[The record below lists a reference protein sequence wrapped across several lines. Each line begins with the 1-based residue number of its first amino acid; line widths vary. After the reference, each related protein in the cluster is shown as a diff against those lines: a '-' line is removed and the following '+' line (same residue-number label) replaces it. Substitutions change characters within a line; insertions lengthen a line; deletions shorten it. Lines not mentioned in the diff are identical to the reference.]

1 MQFTAADAI
10 AIVAL
15 ALGMAKIL
23 TGPIGSALAA
33 RIRGVSRTAEDTAHA
48 AELDEV
54 RGRLAEV
61 EERLDFAERL
71 LARAREAD
79 QLPGGT
85 HR

>member
-33 RIRGVSRTAEDTAHA
+33 RIRGASRTAEDAAHA
-48 AELDEV
+48 VELDEV

-71 LARAREAD
+71 LAQARETD
-79 QLPGGT
+79 QLHGGAQ
-85 HR
+85 R